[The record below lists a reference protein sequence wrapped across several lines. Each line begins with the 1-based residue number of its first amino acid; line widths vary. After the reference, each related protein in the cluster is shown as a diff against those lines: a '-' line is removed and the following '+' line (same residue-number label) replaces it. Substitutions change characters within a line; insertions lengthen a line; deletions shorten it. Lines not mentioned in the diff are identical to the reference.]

1 MKVNHITASDL
12 SGGAA
17 RAAYR
22 IHQSL
27 LHHGA
32 LLEVQS
38 QMRVLQKLSNDPTV
52 IGNPLKANPLWRRI
66 RPRIINQVYR
76 NFNTQNP
83 VLHSVAFL
91 KTGLGKEL
99 SDASA
104 DIFHLHW
111 LGNNT
116 LSVEE
121 IGKLSQ
127 PLVWTLHDQWAFCGA
142 EHYVNLPPFKDER
155 YIEGYTADN
164 RPPHERGPDLNRW
177 TWQRKRQAWQ
187 KPIHIV
193 CPSNWM
199 ADCAR
204 KSALMKDWP
213 IVVIPNPI
221 DLETWSPFDQTQARK
236 VFNLPV
242 DSPLIL
248 FGALGGTSDP
258 RKGSD
263 LLQFAL
269 HSLKTQVADT
279 PLSSLELVVFGQNRP
294 QTEPDFGFPVHYM
307 GHLHDDVS
315 LRLLYSSADVMVLP
329 SRLDNL
335 PNTGLEAHA
344 CGTPV
349 VAFRYSGLTDVV
361 TDGVTGILAE
371 PFEPE
376 SLAQAILTAIEDPDR
391 QKELGSA
398 ARAKAE
404 QLWAPL
410 VVAKQYAEVYRS
422 ILSQSLGSYSSP
434 RPD

>member
-1 MKVNHITASDL
+1 MNVLQINQSDL

-27 LHHGA
+27 VHHGA
-32 LLEVQS
+32 SLEIQS
-38 QMRVLQKLSNDPTV
+38 QTRVLQKLSHDPTV
-52 IGNPLKANPLWRRI
+52 IGNPLKTNPLWRRI

-83 VLHSVAFL
+83 VLHSIAFL

-121 IGKLSQ
+121 IGKLSK

-164 RPPHERGPDLNRW
+164 RPSHEKGPDLNRW
-177 TWQRKRQAWQ
+177 TWQRKCQAWQ

-193 CPSNWM
+193 CPSNWL
-199 ADCAR
+199 ANCAR

-242 DSPLIL
+242 DLPLIL
-248 FGALGGTSDP
+248 FGAIGGTYDP
-258 RKGSD
+258 RKGSE
-263 LLQFAL
+263 LLQAAL
-269 HSLKTQVADT
+269 HYLKDLVSNTY
-279 PLSSLELVVFGQNRP
+279 LSSLELVIFGQGRP
-294 QTEPDFGFPVHYM
+294 QSVPDFGFPVHFM
-307 GHLHDDVS
+307 GHLRDDVS
-315 LRLLYSSADVMVLP
+315 LRLLYLAADVMVIP
-329 SRLDNL
+329 SRLDNF

-361 TDGVTGILAE
+361 TDGITGMLAE

-376 SLAQAILTAIEDPDR
+376 SLAQAILMVIKEPDR
-391 QKELGSA
+391 RKEMGRA
-398 ARAKAE
+398 ARVKAE
-404 QLWAPL
+404 SVWSPE
-410 VVAKQYAEVYRS
+410 VVAKQYAELYRS
-422 ILSQSLGSYSSP
+422 ILKKADRLP
-434 RPD
+434 